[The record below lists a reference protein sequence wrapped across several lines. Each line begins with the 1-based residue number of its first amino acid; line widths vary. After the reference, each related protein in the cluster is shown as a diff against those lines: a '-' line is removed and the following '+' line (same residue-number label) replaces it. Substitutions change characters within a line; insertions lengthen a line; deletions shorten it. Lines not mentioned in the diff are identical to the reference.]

1 MEDYKYFPTIM
12 YIQIIIINLMNLDLI
27 STITM
32 MMSLPHTCTY
42 YAIFNYKSAENLMLY
57 TFDSLYSWHV
67 NVGGGVIDYA

>member
-32 MMSLPHTCTY
+32 MISLPHTCT
-42 YAIFNYKSAENLMLY
+42 AIFNYKSAENLMRPLIVY
-57 TFDSLYSWHV
+57 I
-67 NVGGGVIDYA
+67 VGMQMLAVA